1 MLTKRSSARTDDGH
15 LPEAVVVTYN
25 SAAHIRPCLA
35 SLQVNVTRT
44 VVVDN
49 GSHDETINIIS
60 REFPEVKLI
69 SAGKN
74 LGYGPALNLG
84 ITETISPYV
93 LAANAD
99 TIFPERSLQR
109 LTDFLDRNPGA
120 ALVGPQQIFPDGA
133 WQRSF
138 GELPS
143 LWQSLKMVTGI
154 TTLASA
160 VERMSWTYRA
170 TRFPKRVGYV
180 DGAVMMIRRAAFDAV
195 QGFDESF
202 HYYAEDIDICLR
214 LKEVGW
220 EVFNVPGVTVIHVR
234 GGSSTRVEGRSER
247 LLELQLKADTQLMKK
262 HRSTWTIKPYIW
274 MCRLHAYKMMLMYRM
289 LAVCS
294 ADFSSSQADS
304 LAKAFE
310 REGRLWKDLTTHC

>member
-1 MLTKRSSARTDDGH
+1 MTGPKI
-15 LPEAVVVTYN
+15 EAVIVTYN
-25 SAAHIRPCLA
+25 SAMHIRPCLT
-35 SLQVNVTRT
+35 SLELNNADT

-49 GSHDETINIIS
+49 GSKDETVAILKA
-60 REFPEVKLI
+60 EFPSVRVIASGE
-69 SAGKN
+69 N
-74 LGYGPALNLG
+74 LGYGKALNRG
-84 ITETISPYV
+84 IQETDSEFV
-93 LAANAD
+93 LVANAD
-99 TIFPERSLQR
+99 TVFPDHSLQK
-109 LTDFLDRNPGA
+109 LVDFLHGRQDVGVA
-120 ALVGPQQIFPDGA
+120 GPQQIFPDGA